1 MTVPVFCKALS
12 VLQKTHFLK
21 KSGKCQPLLKDAD
34 KTEDKE
40 KWERKYQ
47 SPFIFT

>member
-1 MTVPVFCKALS
+1 MTFPVFCKAFS
-12 VLQKTHFLK
+12 VSQKIHFLK
-21 KSGKCQPLLKDAD
+21 ESGKCQPLLKDAD